1 MSLYVT
7 KHSIPQETRSLV
19 SKRYHTITKAV
30 NKEFWDSDSD
40 TANSLYVGSYG
51 RGTAIDTS
59 DLDVLVSLPQDQFD
73 YFNNLKG
80 NSQSRLLQAVRSAI
94 LSTYP
99 KTDVSADGQVVD
111 VVFSDGMKFEI
122 LPAFES
128 TYRGFSLGSYTYADT
143 NNGGKWRSTF
153 PKVEQDAMKKKNDES
168 NGLLFDTCKHMRYIR
183 DNYFS
188 SCHLSGIVIDSFV
201 FKAIGSW
208 HWTPEGQT
216 SSTPAGTYE
225 KKLLDEFNIFFK
237 WSDNIA
243 TPGSN
248 QNISFIES
256 RDTLG
261 KVLNFM
267 A

>member
-1 MSLYVT
+1 MKKGNILIIILLGSLME
-7 KHSIPQETRSLV
+7 IGSL
-19 SKRYHTITKAV
+19 AA
-30 NKEFWDSDSD
+30 SDSD

-122 LPAFES
+122 LPAFEN